1 MLPGNLMVEN
11 PRNTAFEPATAR
23 SRRGRILAGNPR
35 KPRPKVTTGTGNWQ
49 PAQDQAARACGQ
61 SIIFLTGTGNRA
73 TGTGNPGS
81 ITSYS
86 LAGS

>member
-49 PAQDQAARACGQ
+49 PAQDQ
-61 SIIFLTGTGNRA
+61 
-73 TGTGNPGS
+73 
-81 ITSYS
+81 
-86 LAGS
+86 